1 MDKSNPILTVLKE
14 TFQRW
19 QEDNVSR
26 LSAALAYHTVFAL
39 APLLIIAIAIAGLA
53 FGQQEVQSYVLEQL
67 AQLLDD
73 RSLELV
79 RSMIMSMRD
88 TGSNIIAT
96 VIGGVTLIFG
106 SSRVFNELQQ
116 SLNTIWGVEP
126 EPDAGIQFVLR
137 KRLISFGM
145 IMGIGFLL
153 LLAFLFI
160 TFITALEN
168 ILSLPYLS
176 YLIPIGNFL
185 FITLLAFLLFGLIY
199 KVLPDVKIAWKDVA
213 VGAGITASLFS
224 LGQLLIGL
232 YLVNSSVSST
242 YGAAGSFLVI
252 LIWIFYSAQILYFGA
267 EFTQV
272 YANKYGSRVRPA
284 EDAVLI
290 YERQNEHRSF
300 ESRPQ
305 SSLDKE
311 IMNKQIPRTRTSR
324 NNFQNPLIPVLGILA
339 GVLVGFI
346 LSLPWR
352 KAEN

>member
-1 MDKSNPILTVLKE
+1 MDISNPILTVLKE

-53 FGQQEVQSYVLEQL
+53 FGQQDVQSYVLGQL
-67 AQLLDD
+67 ARLLDE
-73 RSLELV
+73 RSLDLL

-88 TGSNIIAT
+88 TGSNIVAT
-96 VIGGVTLIFG
+96 VIGVGTLIFG

-126 EPDAGIQFVLR
+126 EPEAGIQFVLR
-137 KRLISFGM
+137 KRLISFAM

-160 TFITALEN
+160 TFLTALKN
-168 ILSLPYLS
+168 ILALPYLS
-176 YLIPIGNFL
+176 YLIPVINFL

-199 KVLPDVKIAWKDVA
+199 KVLPDVQIAWRDVA
-213 VGAGITASLFS
+213 VGAGITAALFS

-232 YLVNSSVSST
+232 YLVNSSFSST

-267 EFTQV
+267 EFTEV
-272 YANKYGSRVRPA
+272 YAYMYGSRVRPA
-284 EDAVLI
+284 EDAVFI
-290 YERQNEHRSF
+290 SDRQNERRQV

-305 SSLDKE
+305 ASLDRQLLNE
-311 IMNKQIPRTRTSR
+311 QRPRRTPSGDG
-324 NNFQNPLIPVLGILA
+324 FQNPLLPVLGILA

-346 LSLPWR
+346 LSLPWK